1 MNTNSIRFKALVK
14 LGLHLKKFNILDSK
28 YLDLKNCIQ
37 KAIDHNPWF
46 TKENILY
53 VFENW
58 AFNLEEKNIEKW
70 LNSYNLNIKKP
81 KTIALVLAGN
91 IPMVGFHDLICV
103 WLSGHRALIKC
114 ASKDE
119 LLLPYMTAF
128 LEKESKLSSFTYTN
142 RPLAKFDAVIATG
155 SNNSANYF
163 EYYFGNYPNII
174 RKNRN
179 GIAVLNGEE
188 TLDELEGL
196 GKDILQF
203 YGLGCR
209 NVSKLYLPKNYDL
222 NLIFGGL
229 YTYSHVIDHPK
240 YANNYDYNKALYL
253 MSECQFLE
261 NGFFML
267 KEDPAF
273 SAPIACLH
281 YEYYNNIEE
290 LKKHL
295 KENKE
300 SLQCIISNIDI
311 ENALCFGKAQQ
322 PTISEY
328 ADEID
333 TLSFLSNL

>member
-1 MNTNSIRFKALVK
+1 
-14 LGLHLKKFNILDSK
+14 
-28 YLDLKNCIQ
+28 
-37 KAIDHNPWF
+37 
-46 TKENILY
+46 
-53 VFENW
+53 
-58 AFNLEEKNIEKW
+58 
-70 LNSYNLNIKKP
+70 
-81 KTIALVLAGN
+81 
-91 IPMVGFHDLICV
+91 
-103 WLSGHRALIKC
+103 
-114 ASKDE
+114 
-119 LLLPYMTAF
+119 
-128 LEKESKLSSFTYTN
+128 
-142 RPLAKFDAVIATG
+142 
-155 SNNSANYF
+155 
-163 EYYFGNYPNII
+163 
-174 RKNRN
+174 
-179 GIAVLNGEE
+179 
-188 TLDELEGL
+188 
-196 GKDILQF
+196 
-203 YGLGCR
+203 
-209 NVSKLYLPKNYDL
+209 
-222 NLIFGGL
+222 
-229 YTYSHVIDHPK
+229 
-240 YANNYDYNKALYL
+240 